1 MTQTKETE
9 ALTQRQKAAVM
20 LVAVGP
26 GEAAKILTY
35 MTEEEVEII
44 ATEISRLGTIPPS
57 AMTSV
62 LEEFHLQAIAQ
73 NYLVE
78 GGLDYARELLVQ
90 WKGDRGEAI
99 IEKLIATTQI
109 APFSFLSKMEPD
121 QLLSFIQDEHPQ
133 TVALIF
139 AHLPSHF
146 AALLL
151 AGLEEKLQ
159 AEVALR
165 IATMDPTS
173 PEIIRKVEHS
183 LKLRL
188 GSVSSAEM
196 NASTG
201 GIEELADLLNNAGRS
216 VEKAILERLSDSDP
230 ELADKVREL
239 MFVFEDILT
248 LEDKDVQEILRK
260 VDAKGLALATK
271 GVKSEVLEMV
281 MRNLSER
288 AASTLKEEIEFIGKV
303 KISDVEA
310 AQSQVVAIIREMDE
324 KGEIT
329 MRAGAEG
336 GMIE

>member
-1 MTQTKETE
+1 MPTVEAE
-9 ALTQRQKAAVM
+9 ALSQRQKAAVM

-26 GEAAKILTY
+26 TEAAKILAY
-35 MTEEEVEII
+35 MTEEEVEVI
-44 ATEISRLGTIPPS
+44 ATEISRLGAVPPP
-57 AMTSV
+57 AMTAV
-62 LEEFHLQAIAQ
+62 LEEFHVQAIAQ

-109 APFSFLSKMEPD
+109 SPFNFLSKMEPD
-121 QLLSFIQDEHPQ
+121 QLRSFIQEEHPQ

-146 AALLL
+146 AAQLLS
-151 AGLEEKLQ
+151 GLDEKLQ

-173 PEIIRKVEHS
+173 PEIIRKVEDS
-183 LKLRL
+183 LKSRL
-188 GSVSSAEM
+188 GSVTSAEI

-201 GIEELADLLNNAGRS
+201 GIEELADLLNNAGRT
-216 VEKAILERLSDSDP
+216 VEKSILERLSDSDP
-230 ELADKVREL
+230 ELAEKVREL
-239 MFVFEDILT
+239 MFVFEDIIT
-248 LEDKDVQEILRK
+248 LDDKDVQEILRK

-271 GVKSEVLEMV
+271 GVKDQVLDMV

-288 AASTLKEEIEFIGKV
+288 AASTLKEEIEFLGKV
-303 KISDVEA
+303 KISDVEG

-329 MRAGAEG
+329 MRAGSDG